1 MNLGSKVIVLECGEL
16 FMLCEDQD
24 VVVYVIIDLENK
36 GIVLYINVEMI
47 ELLFD
52 NYYIIVYINVGNFEV
67 DVVFLVIGCKLNMDL
82 VLENIDIELGDR
94 GEIKVNVY
102 F

>member
-1 MNLGSKVIVLECGEL
+1 
-16 FMLCEDQD
+16 
-24 VVVYVIIDLENK
+24 
-36 GIVLYINVEMI
+36 MI

>member
-1 MNLGSKVIVLECGEL
+1 M
-16 FMLCEDQD
+16 
-24 VVVYVIIDLENK
+24 YVIIDLENK

-52 NYYIIVYINVGNFEV
+52 DYYIIVYINVGNFEV

-82 VLENIDIELGDR
+82 VLENIDIELGDK